1 MASTWPLHGLYMAS
15 AWPHLVEILFEKNFD
30 EYTNY
35 LKPIISFRFSP
46 NGNKNISDKDI
57 SLNYDSVFS
66 LNRIGTS
73 YQVEGGEALSLGLE
87 F

>member
-1 MASTWPLHGLYMAS
+1 MDENTSYDLYSTLKIDTSLPLQ
-15 AWPHLVEILFEKNFD
+15 KNFD

-57 SLNYDSVFS
+57 SLNYWTEK
-66 LNRIGTS
+66 LIII
-73 YQVEGGEALSLGLE
+73 
-87 F
+87 